1 MLTIP
6 LLEVLLCYGRCSRGV
21 SAYSGLGFDRQGTI
35 NVPSAIS
42 HVFVS
47 FPDVQDELSTPS
59 CRRAWLPWLPVAWHP
74 SVLAQGV
81 QGTDTRWP
89 GQGKPQPPPP
99 PDSSMALGTE
109 LKEEKASPERCSGIC
124 MCACCRQPQGF
135 LTTGAVTADTL
146 RV

>member
-1 MLTIP
+1 MADPAEECQCTVVWGLTGRAP
-6 LLEVLLCYGRCSRGV
+6 LMSHQQLVMFSFPSQTCRMN
-21 SAYSGLGFDRQGTI
+21 SALPAAGGLGYLGYLW
-35 NVPSAIS
+35 
-42 HVFVS
+42 H
-47 FPDVQDELSTPS
+47 
-59 CRRAWLPWLPVAWHP
+59 WHP

-109 LKEEKASPERCSGIC
+109 LKEEKASPERCSGVC
-124 MCACCRQPQGF
+124 TCACHRQPQGF